1 MTGLQTG
8 APPVPGG
15 WMSSYCCP
23 GDSNSTSTG
32 LTEPAEDPH
41 GTASAAEAAGQ
52 PGGTPAD
59 PVASSAGQPGDDP
72 AGTTAAP
79 DRADRTTAGRRA
91 FAALHRPGEPFVL
104 PNAWDVASALLLA
117 GAGFPA
123 IGTTSL
129 GVTAAA
135 GLVDGQGTGRRVVV
149 EVARQVVP
157 RLTIPVTVDI
167 EGGYSD
173 DPGEVAALAAEL
185 ASLGAAGINLEDG
198 TAAGTLRPAAAQAA
212 MLSAVVA
219 AAPELFVNARTD
231 TYWLH
236 VGPQSGRRAETI
248 RRLRAYQDAGATGVF
263 VPGVTDL
270 ADVAEVTR
278 QVPLPLN
285 VLWRPGIAL
294 TALGSAGVAR
304 VSTGSGP
311 YRRALAAGLATALAA
326 RDGTE
331 PPAGDLPYGDLVA
344 LLSATQPARA

>member
-1 MTGLQTG
+1 MT
-8 APPVPGG
+8 AEPGTQA
-15 WMSSYCCP
+15 MP
-23 GDSNSTSTG
+23 
-32 LTEPAEDPH
+32 
-41 GTASAAEAAGQ
+41 
-52 PGGTPAD
+52 
-59 PVASSAGQPGDDP
+59 
-72 AGTTAAP
+72 AAP
-79 DRADRTTAGRRA
+79 NRADWAAASRRA

-117 GAGFPA
+117 HAGFPA

-135 GLVDGQGTGRRVVV
+135 GLVDGQGTGRRVVA

-157 RLTIPVTVDI
+157 RLDIPVTVDI

-173 DPGEVAALAAEL
+173 DPGEVADLAAEL

-198 TAAGTLRPAAAQAA
+198 TAAGTLRPAAVQAGI
-212 MLSAVVA
+212 LRAVVA
-219 AAPELFVNARTD
+219 GAPELFVNTRTD

-236 VGPQSGRRAETI
+236 IDPPSGRRAETI
-248 RRLRAYQDAGATGVF
+248 SRLLAYRDAGAAGVF

-278 QVPLPLN
+278 RVPLPLN
-285 VLWRPGIAL
+285 VLWRPGIDL

-331 PPAGDLPYGDLVA
+331 PPASDLPYGDLIG
-344 LLSATQPARA
+344 LLSTARPTRA